1 MIFLGTEA
9 AVLIVLLLGR
19 WFKYQRASTLSY
31 LALAVAGFNSR
42 ADVGFGT
49 LPDRRP
55 ASSMQPLESPLRFPG
70 AVQAGCLLLLPCIA
84 GCSPYVEFG
93 GAYFPAWLL
102 SLLLGCAASAALRTV
117 LVRKGI
123 DSLIT
128 PHAIAWP
135 SIITALSASFWLVLF
150 SQ

>member
-1 MIFLGTEA
+1 
-9 AVLIVLLLGR
+9 
-19 WFKYQRASTLSY
+19 
-31 LALAVAGFNSR
+31 
-42 ADVGFGT
+42 
-49 LPDRRP
+49 
-55 ASSMQPLESPLRFPG
+55 MQPLECPFRFPG
-70 AVQAGCLLLLPCIA
+70 AVQAGCLLLLLPCIA
-84 GCSPYVEFG
+84 GCSSSVEFG

-102 SLLLGCAASAALRTV
+102 SLLLGCATSAALRTV

-135 SIITALSASFWLVLF
+135 SIIAALSASFWLVLF